1 MRRFQEGNSQLPLE
15 YAGAIPVPN
24 KANAARMSPLS
35 AIALAIGMS
44 FPRTEYNQPLL
55 RAQSLVARIVWK
67 PSSILPCQSR
77 AAALAWLAAL
87 RSNGAAA
94 ISSA

>member
-1 MRRFQEGNSQLPLE
+1 MRRFQEANSQLPLE
-15 YAGAIPVPN
+15 SAVAIPDSN
-24 KANAARMSPLS
+24 NAIAARMSPLS

-44 FPRTEYNQPLL
+44 LPRAEYNQPLL

-67 PSSILPCQSR
+67 PSSILPCQSK
-77 AAALAWLAAL
+77 AVALAWLAAL

-94 ISSA
+94 ISRA